1 VEDIVEQLQRLGPL
15 VAPALLLLLAES
27 PSHGYELVE
36 RLTAFGLSDGRPGS
50 LYRDLRRLE
59 DAGLV
64 RSYWEASQ
72 VRGPARRVYELTR
85 PGYDALEACANSAD
99 DLIACLREYQTRYA
113 ALGARSRQRLRHR
126 RPAGAT
132 VRTPASG

>member
-72 VRGPARRVYELTR
+72 VRGPARRIYELTR
-85 PGYDALEACANSAD
+85 PGYVALEACAHSAD
-99 DLIACLREYQTRYA
+99 DLIACLQEYQTRYE
-113 ALGARSRQRLRHR
+113 ALAARSNKPLRHR
-126 RPAGAT
+126 RSAGTT